1 MNDIE
6 KAAIDW
12 LNCERENYSK
22 DSVYRYYMGLAV
34 KALERQIP
42 KKPKKQPYMQEEF
55 DSGTEY
61 LCPNCESLVGGYSDD
76 LEDWCGQHDYCED
89 CGQKLDWEEE
99 NGQF

>member
-61 LCPNCESLVGGYSDD
+61 LCPNCELLVGGYSDD

-89 CGQKLDWEEE
+89 CGQKIDWVEVEDE
-99 NGQF
+99 D

>member
-6 KAAIDW
+6 AIEW
-12 LNCERENYSK
+12 LIYERENYSK

-42 KKPKKQPYMQEEF
+42 KKPKKQPYMQKEF

-61 LCPNCESLVGGYSDD
+61 LCPNCELLVGGYSDD

-99 NGQF
+99 NE

>member
-6 KAAIDW
+6 KAIEIIREDFKYSLGNTPLVNDVLNLAI
-12 LNCERENYSK
+12 S
-22 DSVYRYYMGLAV
+22 
-34 KALERQIP
+34 ALEKQIP

-61 LCPNCESLVGGYSDD
+61 LCPNCELLVGGYSDD

-89 CGQKLDWEEE
+89 CGQKIDWEEDNE
-99 NGQF
+99 

>member
-6 KAAIDW
+6 AIEW
-12 LNCERENYSK
+12 LICERENYSK
-22 DSVYRYYMGLAV
+22 DSIYRYYMGLAV
-34 KALERQIP
+34 KALEKQIP

-61 LCPNCESLVGGYSDD
+61 LCPNCELLVGGYSDD

-89 CGQKLDWEEE
+89 CGQKIDWSEVEE
-99 NGQF
+99 